1 MNAGEAQESAG
12 PNASGPSNHLFHRGG
27 LSSALAQSSAG
38 MAEGKRTA
46 MKREQEITLGEMRA
60 TGATHLLVRCGD
72 YKCAHSHVVDA
83 GRWPDHVRLSDLEP
97 LFICRVCGL
106 RGADVR
112 PLFEPP
118 RMGTNAQKR
127 PAHLRRRP

>member
-1 MNAGEAQESAG
+1 MLLDLLTIFFIAAGCLLLWLNVRPG
-12 PNASGPSNHLFHRGG
+12 WRKV
-27 LSSALAQSSAG
+27 
-38 MAEGKRTA
+38 KRTA

-60 TGATHLLVRCGD
+60 MGATHLLVYCGD

-118 RMGTNAQKR
+118 RMGTNAQR
-127 PAHLRRRP
+127 AHRGRDKLT

>member
-1 MNAGEAQESAG
+1 MQAMLRKAPVRMLLDLLTIFFIVAGCLLLWLNRRPG
-12 PNASGPSNHLFHRGG
+12 WRKV
-27 LSSALAQSSAG
+27 
-38 MAEGKRTA
+38 KRTA

-72 YKCAHSHVVDA
+72 YKCAHSLVVDA

-97 LFICRVCGL
+97 LFICRDCGL

-118 RMGTNAQKR
+118 RMVTNAQKR
-127 PAHLRRRP
+127 TAHLRRRP